1 MSPNYS
7 RFFIAVFFILSACAP
22 DKKESNETLKQEV
35 ISIHDEVMPKMD
47 ELKKLKKQILQKSNG
62 LAADSTGVPGE
73 IEKLNTIASD
83 LDSAFEGMFVWMRQF
98 KSTYEEMTEE
108 EIETYLLD
116 QKIKVQKVN
125 EDVKASISVAKK
137 ELENS

>member
-35 ISIHDEVMPKMD
+35 IAIHDEVMPKMD

-62 LAADSTGVPGE
+62 LASDSKGVPGE

-83 LDSAFEGMFVWMRQF
+83 LESAFEGMFVWMRQF
-98 KSTYEEMTEE
+98 KSTHEEMTEE

-137 ELENS
+137 ELGNS